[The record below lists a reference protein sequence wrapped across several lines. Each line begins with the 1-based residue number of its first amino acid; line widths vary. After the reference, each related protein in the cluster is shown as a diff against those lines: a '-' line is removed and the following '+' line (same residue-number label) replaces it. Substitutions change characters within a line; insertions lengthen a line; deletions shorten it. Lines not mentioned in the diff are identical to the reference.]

1 VTDASV
7 ATADATEL
15 AAAIRDGRIGS
26 QELLDT
32 FLERIERLDGDL
44 NAVVTLDV
52 ERARA
57 ACAAADDD
65 TARAQDRALGP
76 LHGLPVTIKD
86 AIEVGGVRSTGG
98 AVELRDHV
106 PAADAPVVAKLKAAG
121 AIVFGKTNVPR
132 WSGDLQTFNEIFG
145 TTNNPWDTTR
155 TPGGSS
161 GGPAVAVACGFTAFE
176 IGTDIGGS
184 IRTPSHFCGT
194 FGLKPSYGV
203 VSQRGYLDRVGGGTI
218 DVDINVF
225 GPIARSARD
234 LDLLLDVVAGPDA
247 DKAVAWRLELPPAPM
262 ADLAGVRI
270 AVWPDEPGFPIDRGY
285 RDVLDRTVAALA
297 AAGAHV
303 AEAAGPVPMAD
314 QVALYNDLIT
324 PAISPSLPAEVADV
338 FSGSQLAWQGHDQRR
353 QACRSAWAS
362 WFEDWDVLLCPVTPT
377 PAFPHDQEGDFFS
390 RTTTINGETRPY
402 LEHIAWAGMIGV
414 VGLPSAV
421 PPLGR
426 TAAGLPVGVQVVAPY
441 LHDRTAVRVA
451 GLIAEAVDGAGYEPP
466 PPAR

>member
-1 VTDASV
+1 VTDASL

-194 FGLKPSYGV
+194 FGL
-203 VSQRGYLDRVGGGTI
+203 
-218 DVDINVF
+218 
-225 GPIARSARD
+225 
-234 LDLLLDVVAGPDA
+234 
-247 DKAVAWRLELPPAPM
+247 
-262 ADLAGVRI
+262 
-270 AVWPDEPGFPIDRGY
+270 
-285 RDVLDRTVAALA
+285 
-297 AAGAHV
+297 
-303 AEAAGPVPMAD
+303 
-314 QVALYNDLIT
+314 
-324 PAISPSLPAEVADV
+324 
-338 FSGSQLAWQGHDQRR
+338 
-353 QACRSAWAS
+353 
-362 WFEDWDVLLCPVTPT
+362 
-377 PAFPHDQEGDFFS
+377 
-390 RTTTINGETRPY
+390 
-402 LEHIAWAGMIGV
+402 
-414 VGLPSAV
+414 
-421 PPLGR
+421 
-426 TAAGLPVGVQVVAPY
+426 
-441 LHDRTAVRVA
+441 
-451 GLIAEAVDGAGYEPP
+451 
-466 PPAR
+466 